1 MKSKNMKK
9 QVLLCVVALL
19 CTLSCGENIEEKA
32 QALLNEAQTAY
43 ESKDYNCAKLL
54 LDSLKSTYPKAFDAR
69 RAALKLGRE
78 VELGEQQRSVEFL
91 DSSLTVQ
98 YALRDSLLPQFVLEK
113 DRKYQ
118 DVGNYMAPSQTV
130 KNNLG
135 NTYLRAQVD
144 ENGVTTITS
153 VYRGKAIGHTTVKVS
168 SGDNYAECDA
178 PFSKYNSK
186 HLGVTTERV
195 DYRYGEDSGLID
207 FIVNC
212 ESDIKVE
219 LSGNKSY
226 NYNLRKSDVQAIK
239 AVFKLSRILQN
250 ITTMKEMRDEAVRHI
265 EFVEKT
271 REKFENTSDTEK

>member
-19 CTLSCGENIEEKA
+19 CTLSCGENIEKKA

-195 DYRYGEDSGLID
+195 DYRYGEDGGLID

>member
-19 CTLSCGENIEEKA
+19 STLSCGENIEEKA

-195 DYRYGEDSGLID
+195 DYRYGEDGGLID